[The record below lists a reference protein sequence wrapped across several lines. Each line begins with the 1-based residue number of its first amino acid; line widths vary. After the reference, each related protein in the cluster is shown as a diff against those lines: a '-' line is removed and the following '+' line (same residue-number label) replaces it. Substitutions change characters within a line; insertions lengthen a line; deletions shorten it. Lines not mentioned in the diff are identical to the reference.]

1 MAVTFR
7 QRFGGWKLLSNAV
20 KQNLEEMP
28 DLAAAQAELE
38 QHIAEAEALANRQ
51 AALKAELQTTVRQR
65 REAETKGQDLRRR
78 LAAKVQS
85 HLGFKSERLH
95 EFGIQPQRR
104 RRPEPKNP
112 EPSPAP
118 APAAASNP
126 AKP

>member
-7 QRFGGWKLLSNAV
+7 QRAGGWKLLSNAV
-20 KQNLEEMP
+20 KENLGEMP

-51 AALKAELQTTVRQR
+51 AALKADLQLTVRQR
-65 REAETKGQDLRRR
+65 REAEVKGQDLRRR

-85 HLGFKSERLH
+85 HVGFKSERLH
-95 EFGIQPQRR
+95 EFGIAPQRR
-104 RRPEPKNP
+104 RRPEPKSP

-118 APAAASNP
+118 SPTPAPEP
-126 AKP
+126 TKP